1 MRRGLWDDELRAGVR
16 FRRSDGRSLCE
27 ADACEYLAARAIH
40 PRSRA
45 RDPLAFSAR
54 VLAFE
59 SKLEGRDGAAATARF
74 LKVAGFAGVPG
85 PALWEFRRQLQAHA
99 TALALAPPDA
109 PEMDFASTIYPP
121 PPPAAAPEEAT
132 IPAAWRPSDELRR
145 RLPKHPFPAAAG
157 PILDSFVALPGFLVV
172 GPRPTGDALRRLGAY
187 RDVLAT
193 GDGRGD
199 AAVRA
204 RCARLERALLDAAPL
219 YLSGDGLRAC
229 LAYFFATVYGLSA
242 AAAAATLRRLEAA
255 AVGTARR
262 PPRRDDAAACAR
274 LLRDDA
280 GARRPAARRDDA
292 PPAEDGLL
300 RAAFELG
307 QAEQR
312 EALHA
317 GPPRVGVGR

>member
-16 FRRSDGRSLCE
+16 FRRSDGSSLCE

-59 SKLEGRDGAAATARF
+59 SKLKGRDGAAATARF
-74 LKVAGFAGVPG
+74 LKVAGYAGVPG

-157 PILDSFVALPGFLVV
+157 PILDSFVVLPGFLVV
-172 GPRPTGDALRRLGAY
+172 GPRPTGDALGRLGAY

-199 AAVRA
+199 DAVRA

-219 YLSGDGLRAC
+219 YLSGDGLGAC

-280 GARRPAARRDDA
+280 